1 MGRPAAEVP
10 ERFAGTRLDR
20 YLARCGIDSRRAC
33 QEHVTRGFVTI
44 NGVVERDPSRKLER
58 GDRVYYLNEG
68 VSTPPPVTAALNKP
82 LGYETTMDAKSRRT
96 VRDLMEGL
104 PRGVVPCGRL
114 DVRTGGLLLLS
125 NDGRL
130 IHRLTHPK
138 WEVEREYVL
147 KTAQPI
153 GDDVL
158 SRMGRGVRLSSKVFS
173 KPTRVQR
180 KKGGKTL
187 VIALSTGRNREVR
200 RLAERCGISLRSLER
215 TAYGPIRVNGIPR
228 GEWRQL
234 SAGEIKDLYESV
246 GLNPR

>member
-1 MGRPAAEVP
+1 MARPAAEVP
-10 ERFAGTRLDR
+10 KRFAGTRLDR
-20 YLARCGIDSRRAC
+20 YLARCGVDSRRNC
-33 QEHVTRGFVTI
+33 GEHIAKGFVTV
-44 NGVVERDPSRKLER
+44 NGTVERDPSRKLKR

-96 VRDLMEGL
+96 VRDLMEAL

-130 IHRLTHPK
+130 IHRLTHPR

-147 KTAQPI
+147 KTAEPVT
-153 GDDVL
+153 DKVL
-158 SRMGRGVRLSSKVFS
+158 IRIRRGVRLDKKTLS
-173 KPTRVQR
+173 KPIRVQR
-180 KKGGKTL
+180 KGGKGLIIVLT
-187 VIALSTGRNREVR
+187 TGRNREVR
-200 RLAERCGISLRSLER
+200 RLAERCGLTIRSLER
-215 TAYGPIRVNGIPR
+215 TAYGPIRVDGISR

-234 SAGEIKDLYESV
+234 SAGEIEDLYESV